1 VSTHPLDW
9 YCKGVHPS
17 YCVRRRRTCLPVQV
31 ASLPVPVLSCRFEH
45 TISLAQTRSDKLAGA
60 NDSYSPVSHVVSAV
74 QVLSPLTVVPDWY
87 SSAVHTLRS
96 LQTRWVVFV
105 GSISSNSEAVQSF
118 KASHALFDVSLNG
131 AVWYCLVY
139 VHCVTAAHSRFE
151 IRVPAK
157 SPGARDS

>member
-1 VSTHPLDW
+1 MSSL
-9 YCKGVHPS
+9 
-17 YCVRRRRTCLPVQV
+17 LVQT
-31 ASLPVPVLSCRFEH
+31 ASLPVPDLSWFSEH

-60 NDSYSPVSHVVSAV
+60 NDSYSSVSHVVSAA
-74 QVLSPLTVVPDWY
+74 QVLSLLTVVPDWY
-87 SSAVHTLRS
+87 SSLTVHTLRS

-105 GSISSNSEAVQSF
+105 GSVSSNSEAVHSF
-118 KASHALFDVSLNG
+118 KSPQALFDVAVNG
-131 AVWYCLVY
+131 AVWYCSVN